1 MLVLTRKNRESV
13 VIGRPGEMEIALEIT
28 VLEIEGGRVRLG
40 FEADNKMPIHRREV
54 WDRICNGN
62 GHPDGVASVST
73 ATVTVGRTLVTRQPR
88 VDGQPQGDGQAAG
101 NGQAAAARAAA
112 GSAGSQPL
120 AAALARIDG
129 RRQAGG

>member
-28 VLEIEGGRVRLG
+28 ILEIEGGRVRLG

-62 GHPDGVASVST
+62 GKPDGAATRGDGDGVVAGRTLASPQSRM
-73 ATVTVGRTLVTRQPR
+73 ASGTVGR
-88 VDGQPQGDGQAAG
+88 
-101 NGQAAAARAAA
+101 
-112 GSAGSQPL
+112 QPL
-120 AAALARIDG
+120 AAAVARIEG
-129 RRQAGG
+129 RRQADG